1 MRTFTLLDKDGVSYN
16 LTEKTTAFFY
26 DVEGLGYTRDVE
38 YQRIGDRFESV
49 RDSLAQGIIEG
60 VIRFR
65 QPDAYQKYFAFV
77 QFCQNTPLR
86 LVYTPLTTPYYRD
99 GTVTSISKTEGSD
112 GMLSCTVKFSAA
124 SPFYKVL
131 YEYNPG
137 VITGGKEYTY
147 EYDYVYS
154 NSIAGTVVLQSDS
167 YLNCPTK
174 ITIYGYAVNP
184 AWRHYVNNVLVS
196 TGKINATI
204 EAGHKVVIDTTTTP
218 YSIKQFD
225 MSNALISDLYQ
236 LSDFSTGRFV
246 TLQNGRNA
254 VSVAHDGSNL
264 LQLGVEARIEYAS
277 V

>member
-38 YQRIGDRFESV
+38 YQQIGDRYESV
-49 RDSLAQGIIEG
+49 RDVLAQGVIEG

-65 QPDAYQKYFAFV
+65 QPDAYSKYFRFV
-77 QFCQNTPLR
+77 QFCQNAPLR

-99 GTVTSISKTEGSD
+99 GTVTSVSKTEGSD
-112 GMLSCTVKFSAA
+112 GVLSCTIQFSAS

-137 VITGGKEYTY
+137 IVEGGKEYSYSYNYT
-147 EYDYVYS
+147 YS
-154 NSIAGTVVLQSDS
+154 NSIAGTVVINSDS
-167 YLNCPTK
+167 YLSCPTK
-174 ITIYGYAVNP
+174 VTIYGYAVNP
-184 AWRHYVNNVLVS
+184 SWRHYVNNVLVS
-196 TGKINATI
+196 TGKVNGTI
-204 EAGHKVVIDTTTTP
+204 EADHKLVIDTTTVP

-225 MSNALISDLYQ
+225 LSNNLISDMYQ

-246 TLQNGRNA
+246 NLQNGRNLI
-254 VSVAHDGSNL
+254 SVAHDGSSL